1 MFNIEGLEVF
11 LTVLAL
17 ISAAVSVYS
26 WHRAPAIT
34 SLPDQPSFTLEW
46 LARCHT
52 RAGSAAAVALFFLAL
67 LMATHVVEAMSGTV
81 PPTIAWPPKSN

>member
-52 RAGSAAAVALFFLAL
+52 RPVQPQPSPFSFLL
-67 LMATHVVEAMSGTV
+67 S
-81 PPTIAWPPKSN
+81 